1 MRIGK
6 SSKAMLAAAAI
17 AIGVLGFSTAGRSVA
32 HRATQ
37 GSARLVKMEVLPD
50 VVDSCTMPDANSNEN
65 LFAEFEPATVHA
77 SDTVDVTRPPVRT
90 IKDSFPIYSSIAV
103 DPVRDEIILQDTNL
117 FGLKIFNRTDNTP
130 LNSESTTPKRVIQGK
145 DTHLEYNAGLT
156 VDPRNGDIYSVALDT
171 EDNVI
176 VFPGGQSGDVTP
188 RILKTPH
195 RLFATGL
202 DEQKNELYVTLQ
214 HPPKVYVFNK
224 DATGQDKPLR
234 SLEGPH
240 TYLHDTHGIALDFKR
255 KLMFVG
261 SWGNWSD
268 PNVAGSG
275 KIFPPS
281 INVYP
286 LDADGDTAPIRII
299 QGPKTLL
306 DWPGGIVLDP
316 DTGNLWVA
324 NDVANNVLIFKGTDD
339 GDVAPTQIIQGPKT
353 GLSHPAGIAYDSK
366 NKEIWVSNMGNSS
379 ATAFALTANGDAA
392 PIRTIRSA
400 PLGRKSVKFGKPQAV
415 AFDSKRD
422 LYLVPNCVN
431 TPQIAAFPRLA
442 TENTAPVS
450 ALEGQK
456 TMISRTMHA
465 LEYDRFHDELVVNT
479 PLNGGII
486 TFRGGA
492 SGEEPPVRMIMGPHT
507 QIMGTAYDGNDKMAM
522 DTVNGEI
529 YIGVA
534 TVGGAAGAG
543 KGVILVFDRL
553 ANGDAAP
560 KRVLGGPDT
569 GFTFPTAKGQGFPHM
584 VVDPVRNLL
593 LVSTGGTIMA
603 FDRTASGNAKPKWVI
618 GGSETLLGGGAN
630 GGPVRVTEKGWIVV
644 GCDRGSVCAFS
655 INDRGNV
662 APHWKVPVTKI
673 AGVGLAGQ
681 LTLDPIH
688 KELIVPNGARNVVM
702 TFAWPEVFDETATPA
717 LDR

>member
-1 MRIGK
+1 MFAVAGV
-6 SSKAMLAAAAI
+6 
-17 AIGVLGFSTAGRSVA
+17 AIGVFCFSTAHRIVA
-32 HRATQ
+32 HRTSQ
-37 GSARLVKMEVLPD
+37 GSARLVKVEALPD
-50 VVDSCTMPDANSNEN
+50 VVDSCTMPEANSNEN

-77 SDTVDVTRPPVRT
+77 SDTVDVTRPPLRT
-90 IKDSFPIYSSIAV
+90 IKDTYPIYSSIAV
-103 DPVRDEIILQDTNL
+103 DPVRDEIVLQDTNL

-130 LNSESTTPKRVIQGK
+130 TNSESTTPKRVIQGPG
-145 DTHLEYNAGLT
+145 THLEYNAGLT
-156 VDPRNGDIYSVALDT
+156 VDPKTGEIYSVALDT

-176 VFPGGQSGDVTP
+176 VFPGGQSGNITP

-202 DEQKNELYVTLQ
+202 DEDKNELYVTLQ

-224 DATGQDKPLR
+224 DAAGTDKPIR

-261 SWGNWSD
+261 SWGNSSD

-275 KIFPPS
+275 KIYPPS

-286 LDADGDTAPIRII
+286 LDASGDTAPMRII

-324 NDVANNVLIFKGTDD
+324 NDVGNNILIFKGTDE

-353 GLSHPAGIAYDSK
+353 GLSHPAGIAYDPK
-366 NKEIWVSNMGNSS
+366 NREIWVSNMGNSS
-379 ATAFALTANGDAA
+379 ASAFALTANGDAA

-400 PLGRKSVKFGKPQAV
+400 PLGRRSVKFGKPQAV

-431 TPQIAAFPRLA
+431 TPQIASFPRLA

-456 TMISRTMHA
+456 TLISRTMHA

-479 PLNGGII
+479 PLNGGIL

-492 SGEEPPVRMIMGPHT
+492 AGEEPPVRVIMGPHT
-507 QIMGTAYDGNDKMAM
+507 QIQGTAYDGNDKMAM
-522 DTVNGEI
+522 DPVNGEI

-534 TVGGAAGAG
+534 TSGGAG

-553 ANGDAAP
+553 ANGDVPP

-569 GFTFPTAKGQGFPHM
+569 GLNFPTAKGQGFPHM

-593 LVSTGGTIMA
+593 IVSTGGSMLVY
-603 FDRTASGNAKPKWVI
+603 DRTASGNAKPLFEIK
-618 GGSETLLGGGAN
+618 GPETLLGGGAN
-630 GGPVRVTEKGWIVV
+630 GGSVRITEKGWIVV
-644 GCDRGSVCAFS
+644 GCDRGSICAFS
-655 INDRGNV
+655 VNDRGNV
-662 APHWKVPVTKI
+662 APHWKVPVQQI
-673 AGVGLAGQ
+673 AGVGLGGQ
-681 LTLDPIH
+681 LTLDPFH

-702 TFAWPEVFDETATPA
+702 TFAWPEVFDQAATPA
-717 LDR
+717 LNR

>member
-1 MRIGK
+1 MSMGK
-6 SSKAMLAAAAI
+6 NKRSKVVLATVVATGI
-17 AIGVLGFSTAGRSVA
+17 FCFSTANRIVGRGS
-32 HRATQ
+32 RQ
-37 GSARLVKMEVLPD
+37 GAARLVKLEALPD
-50 VVDSCTMPDANSNEN
+50 VIDSCTYPDADSNEN

-77 SDTVDVTRPPVRT
+77 SDTLDVTRPPVRT
-90 IKDSFPIYSSIAV
+90 IKDTYPIYSSIAV
-103 DPVRDEIILQDTNL
+103 DPVRDEVILEDTNL
-117 FGLKIFNRTDNTP
+117 FSIKVFNRTDNTP
-130 LNSESTTPKRVIQGK
+130 ANSESTTPKRMIQGK
-145 DTHLEYNAGLT
+145 GTHLEYNAGLT
-156 VDPRNGDIYSVALDT
+156 VDPKTGEIYSVALDT
-171 EDNVI
+171 GDNVV
-176 VFPGGQSGDVTP
+176 VFPGGATGDVTP

-195 RLFATGL
+195 RLFATQL
-202 DEQKNELYVTLQ
+202 DEEKGELYVTLQ
-214 HPPKVYVFNK
+214 HPPKVYVYKK
-224 DATGQDKPLR
+224 DAVATDKPIR

-240 TYLHDTHGIALDFKR
+240 TYLHDTHGIAIDFKK
-255 KLMFVG
+255 KLMYVG
-261 SWGNWSD
+261 AWGNSSD

-275 KIFPPS
+275 KIYPPS

-286 LDADGDTAPIRII
+286 LDADGDTAPLRII

-306 DWPGGIVLDP
+306 DWAGGIVLDP

-324 NDVANNVLIFKGTDD
+324 NDVGSNILVFKGTDE

-366 NKEIWVSNMGNSS
+366 NREIWVSNMGNSS
-379 ATAFALTANGDAA
+379 ASAFSLTASGDAT

-400 PLGRKSVKFGKPQAV
+400 PAGRKSVKFGKPQAV

-431 TPQIAAFPRLA
+431 TPQIAIFPRLA
-442 TENTAPVS
+442 GENTPPIN

-465 LEYDRFHDELVVNT
+465 LEYDPVHDELVVNS
-479 PLNGGII
+479 PVNGGII

-492 SGEEPPVRMIMGPHT
+492 SGEEPPVRMILGPHT
-507 QIMGTAYDGNDKMAM
+507 QIQGTAYDTNDKMAM
-522 DTVNGEI
+522 DPVNGEI

-534 TVGGAAGAG
+534 TSGGAG

-553 ANGDAAP
+553 ANGDAPP

-569 GFTFPTAKGQGFPHM
+569 GFTFPTARGTGFPYM

-593 LVSTGGTIMA
+593 IVSAGGSIMA
-603 FDRTASGNAKPKWVI
+603 FDRTASGNAKPKFVI
-618 GGSETLLGGGAN
+618 KGPETLLGGG
-630 GGPVRVTEKGWIVV
+630 GSVRITEKGWIVV
-644 GCDRGSVCAFS
+644 ACERGSVCAFS
-655 INDRGNV
+655 VNDSGNT
-662 APHWKVPVTKI
+662 APHWKVPIQQI

-688 KELIVPNGARNVVM
+688 KELIAPNGARNVVM
-702 TFAWPEVFDETATPA
+702 TFSWPEVFDESATPA
-717 LDR
+717 ISR